1 MYVKAIKNEE
11 MNCLIT
17 EGSYHNE
24 ILTLQRKQI
33 FHDSFQYNHKYLIFQ
48 TKSLG
53 RVQYL
58 TQN

>member
-1 MYVKAIKNEE
+1 MKTIKNEE

-33 FHDSFQYNHKYLIFQ
+33 FRDSFQYNHK
-48 TKSLG
+48 
-53 RVQYL
+53 
-58 TQN
+58 